1 MCITDECVETMK
13 ETTEELF
20 HEQRELIERLNAIQD
35 RIQAES
41 HPVRKV
47 LLKVQWMEE
56 KERSV
61 GLLNKV
67 QPPPHSF
74 PPASPCAPCRTCCEA
89 YNQQLTRPTSAQIVA
104 SLRGVLEE
112 DAASGETAA
121 ANNKDSFASAPSHPM
136 HFSKIFCDEKQAT
149 QAVDVDKL
157 QLELLATF
165 VAGLDQGYVRI
176 AKPAARAL
184 REPPV
189 SQRPRSRL
197 GGTRSDE
204 GGAPPGKP
212 GAPPHS
218 GRPILPVILPP
229 VRTWSLPDVSR
240 IVRERFPSNIQGDV
254 YFYSWKIQRLSTS
267 MMDWMVRGGSA
278 RIEGNQ
284 RNCA

>member
-67 QPPPHSF
+67 QPRPHSF

-89 YNQQLTRPTSAQIVA
+89 YDQQLTRPTSAQIVA
-104 SLRGVLEE
+104 SLRDVLEE

-121 ANNKDSFASAPSHPM
+121 ANNKDPHRRRVTFASAPSHPM
-136 HFSKIFCDEKQAT
+136 DFSRIFCDDKPAT
-149 QAVDVDKL
+149 K
-157 QLELLATF
+157 T
-165 VAGLDQGYVRI
+165 VADQGHVRI

-212 GAPPHS
+212 F
-218 GRPILPVILPP
+218 

-240 IVRERFPSNIQGDV
+240 LVRERFPRNIQGDV
-254 YFYSWKIQRLSTS
+254 YFYSLKIQRLSTS

-278 RIEGNQ
+278 RIEGGQ